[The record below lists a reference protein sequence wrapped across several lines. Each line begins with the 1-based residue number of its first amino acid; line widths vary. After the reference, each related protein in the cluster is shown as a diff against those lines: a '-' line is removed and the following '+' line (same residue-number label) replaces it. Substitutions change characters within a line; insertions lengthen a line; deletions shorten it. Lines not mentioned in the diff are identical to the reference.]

1 MLARLIARA
10 QVLLADETHDAE
22 HSSEHDGELRAQ
34 WDRARAQ
41 ASSAAER
48 AEIDA
53 IFGRHAA

>member
-1 MLARLIARA
+1 MLARLIERA
-10 QVLLADETHDAE
+10 QALIADDTQDAE
-22 HSSEHDGELRAQ
+22 HSSEDDGDLRGQ

-53 IFGRHAA
+53 VFGRHAA